1 LFGIKNK
8 KIKWKME
15 YEDTIYKIYDW
26 DKNLAGYFFPKY
38 DLVEPSKDSSSE
50 EDIIER
56 LNKSHKKVLGGDLM
70 IPMIKLNLFDKEEEE
85 EVIDLDYTIRALDEN
100 LQRTRVWKQWL
111 QQNYKEYEIIG
122 NSVYTA
128 REDRNMLSIVLRIK
142 STITLGEKEMSIALT
157 PLLDNLH
164 EDGLL

>member
-1 LFGIKNK
+1 
-8 KIKWKME
+8 
-15 YEDTIYKIYDW
+15 
-26 DKNLAGYFFPKY
+26 
-38 DLVEPSKDSSSE
+38 
-50 EDIIER
+50 
-56 LNKSHKKVLGGDLM
+56 M

-122 NSVYTA
+122 NSVYTV

-157 PLLDNLH
+157 PLLNNLH

>member
-1 LFGIKNK
+1 
-8 KIKWKME
+8 ME

-85 EVIDLDYTIRALDEN
+85 VIDLDYTIRALGEN

-111 QQNYKEYEIIG
+111 QQNHQQYEIIG
-122 NSVYTA
+122 NAVYTA
-128 REDRNMLSIVLRIK
+128 REDRNMLSIVLRMK
-142 STITLGEKEMSIALT
+142 STITLGEKEMSMALT

>member
-1 LFGIKNK
+1 
-8 KIKWKME
+8 ME

-56 LNKSHKKVLGGDLM
+56 LNKSHKKVFGGDLM

-85 EVIDLDYTIRALDEN
+85 VIDLDYTIRALGEN

-111 QQNYKEYEIIG
+111 QQNHQQYEIIG
-122 NSVYTA
+122 NAVYTA
-128 REDRNMLSIVLRIK
+128 REDRNMLSIVLRMK
-142 STITLGEKEMSIALT
+142 STITLGEKEMSMALT

>member
-1 LFGIKNK
+1 
-8 KIKWKME
+8 ME

-50 EDIIER
+50 EEDIIER

-85 EVIDLDYTIRALDEN
+85 VIDLDYTIRALGEN

-111 QQNYKEYEIIG
+111 QQNYKHYEIIG
-122 NSVYTA
+122 NAVYTA
-128 REDRNMLSIVLRIK
+128 REDRNMLSIVLRMK
-142 STITLGEKEMSIALT
+142 STITLGEKEMSMALT

>member
-1 LFGIKNK
+1 LFGIENK

-38 DLVEPSKDSSSE
+38 DLVELSKDSSNE

-56 LNKSHKKVLGGDLM
+56 LNKSHKKVIGGDLM
-70 IPMIKLNLFDKEEEE
+70 IPMIKLNLFDKEEE

-111 QQNYKEYEIIG
+111 QQNHKEYEIIG
-122 NSVYTA
+122 DAVYTA

-142 STITLGEKEMSIALT
+142 STITLGEKEMSMALT

>member
-1 LFGIKNK
+1 
-8 KIKWKME
+8 ME

-56 LNKSHKKVLGGDLM
+56 LNKSHKKVFGGDLM

-85 EVIDLDYTIRALDEN
+85 VIDLDYTIRALGEN

-111 QQNYKEYEIIG
+111 QQNHQQYEIIG
-122 NSVYTA
+122 NAVYTA
-128 REDRNMLSIVLRIK
+128 REDRNMLSIVLRMK

>member
-1 LFGIKNK
+1 LFGIENK

-56 LNKSHKKVLGGDLM
+56 LNKSHKKVFGGDLM

-85 EVIDLDYTIRALDEN
+85 VIDLDYTIRALGEN

-111 QQNYKEYEIIG
+111 QQNHQQYEIIG
-122 NSVYTA
+122 NAVYTA
-128 REDRNMLSIVLRIK
+128 REDRNMLSIVLRMK
-142 STITLGEKEMSIALT
+142 STITLGEKEMSMALT

>member
-1 LFGIKNK
+1 
-8 KIKWKME
+8 ME

-56 LNKSHKKVLGGDLM
+56 LNKSHKKVFGGDLM
-70 IPMIKLNLFDKEEEE
+70 IPMIKLNLFDKEKEE
-85 EVIDLDYTIRALDEN
+85 EVIDLDYTIRALGEN

-111 QQNYKEYEIIG
+111 QQNHQQYEIIG
-122 NSVYTA
+122 NAVYTA
-128 REDRNMLSIVLRIK
+128 REDRNMLSIVLRMK
-142 STITLGEKEMSIALT
+142 STITLGEKEMSMALT

>member
-1 LFGIKNK
+1 LFGIENK

-85 EVIDLDYTIRALDEN
+85 VIDLDYTIRALGEN

-111 QQNYKEYEIIG
+111 QQNHQQYEIIG
-122 NSVYTA
+122 NAVYTA
-128 REDRNMLSIVLRIK
+128 REDRNMLSVVLRMK
-142 STITLGEKEMSIALT
+142 STITLGEKEMSMALT

>member
-1 LFGIKNK
+1 
-8 KIKWKME
+8 
-15 YEDTIYKIYDW
+15 
-26 DKNLAGYFFPKY
+26 
-38 DLVEPSKDSSSE
+38 
-50 EDIIER
+50 

-85 EVIDLDYTIRALDEN
+85 VIDLDYTISALGEN

-111 QQNYKEYEIIG
+111 QQNHKHYEIIG
-122 NSVYTA
+122 NAVYTA
-128 REDRNMLSIVLRIK
+128 REDRNMLSIVLRMK
-142 STITLGEKEMSIALT
+142 STITLGEKEMSMALT

>member
-1 LFGIKNK
+1 LFGIENK

-50 EDIIER
+50 EEDIIER

-85 EVIDLDYTIRALDEN
+85 VIDLDYTIRA
-100 LQRTRVWKQWL
+100 QRTRVWKQWL
-111 QQNYKEYEIIG
+111 QQNYKHYEIIG
-122 NSVYTA
+122 NAVYTA
-128 REDRNMLSIVLRIK
+128 REDRNMLSIVLRMK
-142 STITLGEKEMSIALT
+142 STITLGEKEMSMALT

>member
-1 LFGIKNK
+1 
-8 KIKWKME
+8 ME

-122 NSVYTA
+122 NSVYTV
-128 REDRNMLSIVLRIK
+128 REDRNMLSIVLRII
-142 STITLGEKEMSIALT
+142 STIRLGENERSIALN
-157 PLLDNLH
+157 PFLNNLR
-164 EDGLL
+164 

>member
-1 LFGIKNK
+1 LFGIENK

-50 EDIIER
+50 EEDIIER

-85 EVIDLDYTIRALDEN
+85 VIDLDYTIRALGEN

-111 QQNYKEYEIIG
+111 QQNYKHYEIIG
-122 NSVYTA
+122 NAVYTA
-128 REDRNMLSIVLRIK
+128 REDRNMLSIVLRMK
-142 STITLGEKEMSIALT
+142 STITLGEKEMSMALT

>member
-1 LFGIKNK
+1 
-8 KIKWKME
+8 ME

-38 DLVEPSKDSSSE
+38 DLVELSKESNNE

-56 LNKSHKKVLGGDLM
+56 LNKSHKKVIGGDLM

-85 EVIDLDYTIRALDEN
+85 VIDLDYTITALDEN

-111 QQNYKEYEIIG
+111 QQNHNEYEIIG
-122 NSVYTA
+122 NAVYTA

-142 STITLGEKEMSIALT
+142 STITLGEKEMSMALT